1 MSFVTRLILILAVV
15 GAAVGVAYKFTP
27 HHEGKDA
34 FETLF
39 LHLMPT
45 PLLKDTHAAPGEEEL
60 LLGFDV
66 EKDTGLASVPGV
78 IQMMDVD
85 PETSGTQLALT
96 NLQIFQVAAVAL
108 IFVCFLGLASQIR
121 RGGATD
127 GLGKFFAGWAMWIRD
142 EMVYPIMGK
151 ELGTRFLP
159 YFLTLFF
166 FLVFMNLLGLVPMG
180 ATATASIAVTFAL
193 AVTTFFCMLFFGM
206 KANGVF
212 GFWKGLIPHV
222 PWPLYVILVPVE
234 LLGLLVKPFALMIRL
249 FANMT
254 GGHMVVLSF
263 MGLIFFFARGG
274 EAPGM
279 GYGVAPVAIAFASF
293 IMIIEVFVALVQAY
307 IFTQLSILFIG
318 ASIHQDH

>member
-1 MSFVTRLILILAVV
+1 MNPVTRSLLILAVV
-15 GAAVGVAYKFTP
+15 GGAIFVAFKFTP
-27 HHEGKDA
+27 HHEGKNA

-39 LHLMPT
+39 FHLMPA
-45 PLLKDTHAAPGEEEL
+45 PLVTDTHVPHDEKEFLFSFTLPG
-60 LLGFDV
+60 
-66 EKDTGLASVPGV
+66 GLPPVV
-78 IQMMDVD
+78 DQIDVD
-85 PETSGTQLALT
+85 SPPDATQVALM
-96 NLQIFQVAAVAL
+96 NLQIFQVAAVL
-108 IFVCFLGLASQIR
+108 LCFVCFLGVPGQIR

-127 GLGKFFAGWAMWIRD
+127 GLSRFFAGWAMWVRD
-142 EMVYPIMGK
+142 EMVYPVLGK
-151 ELGTRFLP
+151 DLGTRFLP

-180 ATATASIAVTFAL
+180 ATATASIAVTGAL

-206 KANGVF
+206 KQNGVV
-212 GFWKGLIPHV
+212 GYWKGLIPHV
-222 PWPLYVILVPVE
+222 PAPLLVILVPVE
-234 LLGLLVKPFALMIRL
+234 LLGLVVKPFALMIRL

-263 MGLIFFFARGG
+263 MGLIFFFAKGG
-274 EAPGM
+274 ESAAV
-279 GYGVAPVAIAFASF
+279 GYATSPVAVGFAAF